1 MQRTNKL
8 FTNPPLG
15 VYVCVCV
22 HLCMNLEKA
31 GRVEAGVLSYSWS
44 CSWTCREIF
53 CTTLDHERLVSPLP
67 YSATPSPSHLLLPEM
82 NASYEYFTTA
92 PSSVLYTHLHTY
104 DLHQDPASDK
114 SPIKAWKS
122 VRELIS
128 APFWSLPL
136 LSTLTVSSH
145 TGLCCSFNVQSSPRA
160 PLLLHWLFPLPGK
173 LFPGASACSP
183 PHCPDSWLECHLSR

>member
-1 MQRTNKL
+1 M
-8 FTNPPLG
+8 
-15 VYVCVCV
+15 CVCAFV
-22 HLCMNLEKA
+22 YEYWES

-53 CTTLDHERLVSPLP
+53 CTSLDHERLVSSLP

-82 NASYEYFTTA
+82 NASYEYITTA

-104 DLHQDPASDK
+104 ALPKYHLHQDPVSDK

-136 LSTLTVSSH
+136 LSTLTVSSYSD
-145 TGLCCSFNVQSSPRA
+145 LCSSFNVQSSPPA
-160 PLLLHWLFPLPGK
+160 PSLLHWLFPLPGK
-173 LFPGASACSP
+173 LFPGASAYSP